1 MQTQR
6 RLKESWLFQ
15 KVSRAVKPSARLRE
29 REVRDAAQLSNKRR
43 DSIIPR
49 YRVGVGRQ
57 GEDIKPVVKMETFQL
72 IIQKC
77 SEPLEI
83 IKNNCIPT
91 SLIEEM
97 DNFIYTYNLPSWNH

>member
-1 MQTQR
+1 M
-6 RLKESWLFQ
+6 
-15 KVSRAVKPSARLRE
+15 
-29 REVRDAAQLSNKRR
+29 QLSYQASVG

-57 GEDIKPVVKMETFQL
+57 GEDTKPVVKMETLQL

-83 IKNNCIPT
+83 IKNNYIPT
-91 SLIEEM
+91 NLIEEM
-97 DNFIYTYNLPSWNH
+97 DNFIDTYNIPCWNH